1 MLLNSTRPNIGGV
14 NECLNKLCTGG
25 YESLPY
31 ADADVVGIGVF
42 SSYILQCLL
51 LMLLWLGLYCFS
63 RSNRKHSST
72 LLSNPHERP
81 SETVQGVKSSGD
93 APLQSAGDTITHQS
107 ILETCLLQFHISQCY
122 FSATIQIASLA
133 YGIFS
138 ADMLLTFLLI
148 PLSINGI
155 LPIVFGMLLLN
166 QRGKA
171 SLDITLLS
179 VGCWLLSS
187 IVYWVLYSHIID
199 INSQLDTV
207 GRIYMAYQQ
216 FSYKL
221 SALDSCGGY
230 SALAV
235 CPNTFRAGREDVLD
249 AAWKLSYVTPL
260 IWAFST
266 ITLVLILASMIRAW
280 WEGEKDAYG
289 TETENVHLRPHQ
301 ISASPL
307 LDPESARRCPATNTN
322 GQQRGSRRTPFLSS
336 GFAHRTYQS
345 KTFHVVTTFL
355 FLLALG
361 IQLSLLSISTS
372 LRMMSRHDWGFGQ
385 IVAVAVW
392 VPPLLQY
399 VYDELRVA
407 VKARGSG
414 RKKGRGRGRSE
425 CISLRGVNIDA

>member
-1 MLLNSTRPNIGGV
+1 
-14 NECLNKLCTGG
+14 
-25 YESLPY
+25 
-31 ADADVVGIGVF
+31 
-42 SSYILQCLL
+42 
-51 LMLLWLGLYCFS
+51 MLLWIGLYCFS

-72 LLSNPHERP
+72 LLSNPHERL
-81 SETVQGVKSSGD
+81 SETVQGVKSSEGG
-93 APLQSAGDTITHQS
+93 PLESAGQTITHKS
-107 ILETCLLQFHISQCY
+107 MLETCLLQFHISQCY

-133 YGIFS
+133 HGIFS
-138 ADMLLTFLLI
+138 EDMLLTFLLI

-179 VGCWLLSS
+179 VACWLLSS

-199 INSQLDTV
+199 INSQFDTKD
-207 GRIYMAYQQ
+207 RRFMAYQQ

-221 SALDSCGGY
+221 SALESCGGY

-235 CPNTFRAGREDVLD
+235 CPNPLQAGREDVLD

-266 ITLVLILASMIRAW
+266 IHLILILATMIRAW
-280 WEGEKDAYG
+280 WEKEKDAYN
-289 TETENVHLRPHQ
+289 ETENVHLGPHQ
-301 ISASPL
+301 ISAPPL
-307 LDPESARRCPATNTN
+307 LDPESARRLPATNTN
-322 GQQRGSRRTPFLSS
+322 CQQRGSRRILFLSS

-345 KTFHVVTTFL
+345 KTFRVVTTFL

-372 LRMMSRHDWGFGQ
+372 LKMMSRHDWGFGQ

-407 VKARGSG
+407 AAR
-414 RKKGRGRGRSE
+414 RGRRHRST
-425 CISLRGVNIDA
+425 